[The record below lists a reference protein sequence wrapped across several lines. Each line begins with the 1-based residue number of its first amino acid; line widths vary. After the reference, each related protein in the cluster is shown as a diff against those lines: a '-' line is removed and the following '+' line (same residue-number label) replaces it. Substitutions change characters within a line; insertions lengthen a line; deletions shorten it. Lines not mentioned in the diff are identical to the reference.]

1 MLNKDRFLWEYR
13 FMNNRKRRMLFGS
26 MLLVVLGYFSW
37 LMLRIT
43 LSYIPIRDDAAF
55 LMIKPDYIHITH
67 WKIAFFIHV
76 FTSMFALGAGFLQ
89 FSRAIMQKWKPLHRW
104 VGRIYVWNIL
114 FVTGPASLVMA
125 FYANGGWTSRLAF
138 ILLAVLWLF
147 TTAQAWRSALSG
159 AFKAHRSWMY
169 RSYALT
175 LSALTLR
182 IWKWL
187 IVALLAPPPM
197 DVYRIVAWLGFIPNL
212 ILAEWLIRNNQIERT
227 KNTKNPSENLINIE

>member
-1 MLNKDRFLWEYR
+1 
-13 FMNNRKRRMLFGS
+13 MLFGS

-43 LSYIPIRDDAAF
+43 LSYIPIRDDSAF
-55 LMIKPDYIHITH
+55 LMITPDYIHITH